1 MKLHIQQLDKITI
14 KSLSNPLC
22 ALVIIDTSVKND
34 ITMSILYTHI
44 HNRLLIKMLHHVV
57 YITSSEAKLFA
68 IRYRINQATNLSDIS
83 KIIVITDSIHVAK
96 RIFDPS
102 IHPFQV
108 HTATILKEL
117 QFFFSCH
124 QDNSIEFQEYPSQ
137 SNWILY
143 RAVNKETKSFNSILL
158 FPYKMLQNLSK
169 KRECNDIMNRW
180 KMTF

>member
-124 QDNSIEFQEYPSQ
+124 
-137 SNWILY
+137 
-143 RAVNKETKSFNSILL
+143 
-158 FPYKMLQNLSK
+158 
-169 KRECNDIMNRW
+169 
-180 KMTF
+180 